1 MSNDKTIER
10 VLEALEMS
18 LTKAIKAEAVTG
30 KRDKHEM
37 KVDDWVWQWAQQHFG
52 VEDPAM
58 HLQKMIMDHI
68 DKMMEDRFREMP
80 PSLKN

>member
-1 MSNDKTIER
+1 
-10 VLEALEMS
+10 
-18 LTKAIKAEAVTG
+18 
-30 KRDKHEM
+30 M
-37 KVDDWVWQWAQQHFG
+37 KVDDWVWQWAQQHLG